1 MKDKTESKITN
12 ILMENIVWKAKS
24 KTVYVSKIV
33 PLIMKL
39 IKKEEQK

>member
-1 MKDKTESKITN
+1 MKDNIEKKITD
-12 ILMENIVWKAKS
+12 ILMENVVWKAKS

-39 IKKEEQK
+39 IKKEN